1 MRDKVCEGVNFIV
14 TDRNGFDAP
23 ELGMELASALHKLYP
38 ADFKIERITELLVN
52 QSVYDALVA
61 GQDPRTD
68 RAGVAGGAGQVY
80 PDQEE
85 IFDLLA
91 TWLPFGGHGALC

>member
-1 MRDKVCEGVNFIV
+1 M

-38 ADFKIERITELLVN
+38 ADFKLERITELLVN
-52 QSVYDALVA
+52 QSVYDALRGGTGSA
-61 GQDPRTD
+61 TD

-80 PDQEE
+80 PDQKE

-91 TWLPFGGHGALC
+91 T